1 MSEAGEGTL
10 KGKEAE
16 MGVLRGDG
24 SWEMMEAG
32 GDGCEVMETWDW
44 EEGKEAGCRGSV
56 VMEVGGGTA
65 GGDGSGKGTVWL
77 VERS

>member
-1 MSEAGEGTL
+1 
-10 KGKEAE
+10 
-16 MGVLRGDG
+16 
-24 SWEMMEAG
+24 MMEAG

-44 EEGKEAGCRGSV
+44 EEGKETGSRGSV